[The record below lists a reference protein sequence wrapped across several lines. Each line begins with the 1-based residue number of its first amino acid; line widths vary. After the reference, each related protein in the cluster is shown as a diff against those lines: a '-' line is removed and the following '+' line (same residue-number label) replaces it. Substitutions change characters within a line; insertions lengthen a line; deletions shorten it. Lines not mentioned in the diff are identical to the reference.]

1 MALKYL
7 CNFQVSDDYIGLDVL
22 STQSDVMVS
31 NFRKIN
37 IKGFP
42 VYGMAQPARHVCIG
56 LHSILSLYKIL
67 RYINR
72 FMYLHKYSYAYKIKY
87 LFQSNFKG
95 ILSTSCVIFLYPK
108 LLSISVLTFIK

>member
-87 LFQSNFKG
+87 LFQSNFNTCYANFFFN
-95 ILSTSCVIFLYPK
+95 IEFEFYIHIYM
-108 LLSISVLTFIK
+108 